1 MCELPVKFPLVYEQF
16 SKKGLHSVPC
26 SNTYWVELS
35 LDLVI
40 EQAQMQ
46 PIKTRGGLTRGKK
59 YHPSCVNNLC
69 KQHASVLY
77 DSQAMGSLSQ
87 IRHDNEKTH
96 VEVIT
101 SRQIRPGNVD
111 NMVLAEKSL

>member
-96 VEVIT
+96 VEVRT
-101 SRQIRPGNVD
+101 G
-111 NMVLAEKSL
+111 

>member
-1 MCELPVKFPLVYEQF
+1 MHQ
-16 SKKGLHSVPC
+16 C
-26 SNTYWVELS
+26 SMT
-35 LDLVI
+35 
-40 EQAQMQ
+40 
-46 PIKTRGGLTRGKK
+46 
-59 YHPSCVNNLC
+59 H
-69 KQHASVLY
+69 
-77 DSQAMGSLSQ
+77 QAMGSLSQ